1 MKKNLDIVIG
11 GILTVYSILVNVLSF
26 RKIAFSEVF
35 LIAGIV
41 FILYHFIKKK
51 IYNNEKLVFFNCL
64 KLRQLFFM

>member
-41 FILYHFIKKK
+41 FILYHFIA
-51 IYNNEKLVFFNCL
+51 YL
-64 KLRQLFFM
+64 